1 MAIQNQTANLLRFV
15 RNQFIMFSI
24 VFVSIAIV
32 FVLLVDNKTFWS
44 ISADAFGGIHFRL
57 WALLAPFSF

>member
-32 FVLLVDNKTFWS
+32 FVLLVDNKTF
-44 ISADAFGGIHFRL
+44 
-57 WALLAPFSF
+57 